1 MDNSC
6 AGNRPCSSSRSSR
19 PRPLCRCKTSRA
31 RASTSTSGS
40 AACTRTRP
48 STTSTND
55 SHVRPLLSLFS
66 SSTPPTSSP
75 PEHAR
80 YVYDVQKDSDQTDSE
95 PEPEEED
102 ASDGE
107 SSARR
112 RGRSSRRIRSG
123 KKRMS
128 IVTSRFFDVPRLPPE
143 FERELLEDE
152 LEDGCGHMHAHG
164 GGNGRKRRFFQSG
177 AQWDPIKRQILER
190 QRAGVGGMGMG
201 TFEAAQFRM
210 AVPVPVSRARERYSE
225 EGDEAEFEPDGEED
239 DE

>member
-1 MDNSC
+1 MRPPRDVYKADADKKRG
-6 AGNRPCSSSRSSR
+6 AGKARYNTSHRSSPR
-19 PRPLCRCKTSRA
+19 PRCRCKTPPGNHWTRTS
-31 RASTSTSGS
+31 ASG
-40 AACTRTRP
+40 ACTRTRP

-55 SHVRPLLSLFS
+55 SHVRPLLSLFF
-66 SSTPPTSSP
+66 SSTPPTSYP

-152 LEDGCGHMHAHG
+152 LEDDELLEEHDVVNDVAVAMVVVNGTVTTTGMVLVIVVS
-164 GGNGRKRRFFQSG
+164 GRKSEMIG
-177 AQWDPIKRQILER
+177 GEGHLSAM
-190 QRAGVGGMGMG
+190 QR
-201 TFEAAQFRM
+201 TRCE
-210 AVPVPVSRARERYSE
+210 RARDRVRL
-225 EGDEAEFEPDGEED
+225 A
-239 DE
+239 